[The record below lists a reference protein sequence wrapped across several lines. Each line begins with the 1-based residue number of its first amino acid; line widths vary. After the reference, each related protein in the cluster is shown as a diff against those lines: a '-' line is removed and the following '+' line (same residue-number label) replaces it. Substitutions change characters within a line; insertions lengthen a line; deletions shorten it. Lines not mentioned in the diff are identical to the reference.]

1 MQTSRSLAQRRADA
15 LEILA
20 RHGTSWLATA
30 GPTGD
35 PHLILAAAAWTGER
49 LLVATRDGTPTA
61 RNLDATRQAR
71 LGLGT
76 PQDVVMVHARVESS
90 EPATPRGSAIAATFR
105 AAAGWDPADE
115 GDDWR
120 YFVLRPERIQAHRG
134 YGEAGPR
141 DVMRDGAWQA

>member
-1 MQTSRSLAQRRADA
+1 LAQRRADA
-15 LEILA
+15 LDTLA
-20 RHGTSWLATA
+20 RHGTGWFATA
-30 GPTGD
+30 GPTGV
-35 PHLILAAAAWTGER
+35 PHLILAAAVWTGDR

-61 RNLDATRQAR
+61 RNLDATGRAR

-76 PQDVVMVHARVESS
+76 SQDVVMIDATVESS
-90 EPATPRGSAIAATFR
+90 EPATPGRSPTAGTFR
-105 AAAGWDPADE
+105 AAVGWDPADE

-120 YFVLRPERIQAHRG
+120 YFVLRPERIQAYRG